1 MSVENSLPAVDV
13 PKRITGTW
21 GLVGLAMGIVIGS
34 GIFKVPGTVFEAA
47 GESVF
52 IALMFWLAGGVIALT
67 GALTT
72 AELAAMFPRQGGTF
86 VYVNEAFGAFW
97 AFAVGWCSCLVG
109 FPASCAAI
117 ARVFGEYLSVALA
130 REGQATTFGFV
141 LLCVCALFNLRGSRF
156 SFGLQTVLTGVKVV
170 LVAIFAGAL
179 LTATPFVSTADPVVS
194 TTDWAFGFGVVAAG
208 LIPVIW
214 TFDGWQNL
222 VVVAGEATAPERTIV
237 RGLVGTIA
245 LVSVLYLL
253 INIGLFRALEPG
265 VLAGHPI
272 PAAAAAEVAFGDL
285 GARLI
290 SGLVALTTGTAVFG
304 IFVAGPR
311 FIYAM
316 GKAGFF
322 FKATARLDPSTG
334 APKVGILVAFA
345 IAAIYFVTSTF
356 GQILAVYAFVGLTV
370 EVLGVLALF
379 ALRRQRPDA
388 SRPVKVPFYPWVPLL
403 YAAAC
408 ALLVVGAVSGAPM
421 HCLVGGLLMAV
432 TYPVFRFWKGIKAE
446 GA

>member
-1 MSVENSLPAVDV
+1 MSQQIPPTGPNV
-13 PKRITGTW
+13 PPRVAGTA
-21 GLVGLAMGIVIGS
+21 GLAALAIGIVIGS

-47 GESVF
+47 GENPS
-52 IALMFWLAGGVIALT
+52 IALGFWVVGGLIALT

-117 ARVFGEYLSVALA
+117 ARVFGEYATVALG
-130 REGQATTFGFV
+130 REGHATTFGFV

-170 LVAIFAGAL
+170 LVAVFAGAL
-179 LTATPFVSTADPVVS
+179 LTATPQAVVAEPAS
-194 TTDWAFGFGVVAAG
+194 SAPWVFGFGVMAAG

-222 VVVAGEATAPERTIV
+222 VVVAGEATAPERTLI

-245 LVSVLYLL
+245 LVSVLYLV
-253 INIGLFRALEPG
+253 INIGLFRALAPD
-265 VLAGHPI
+265 VLSGHPI
-272 PAAAAAEVAFGDL
+272 PAAAAADAAFGDV

-316 GKAGFF
+316 GQAGFF
-322 FKATARLDPSTG
+322 FQATARLDP
-334 APKVGILVAFA
+334 
-345 IAAIYFVTSTF
+345 
-356 GQILAVYAFVGLTV
+356 
-370 EVLGVLALF
+370 
-379 ALRRQRPDA
+379 
-388 SRPVKVPFYPWVPLL
+388 
-403 YAAAC
+403 
-408 ALLVVGAVSGAPM
+408 
-421 HCLVGGLLMAV
+421 
-432 TYPVFRFWKGIKAE
+432 
-446 GA
+446 